1 MFPNIFIDKGVNME
15 ILNKIIN
22 FGNGAYFD
30 ITLFLF
36 VQLINVIS
44 SVVKSIVLIN
54 GTKRQA
60 SVVSTI
66 SYTIGGFAT
75 KMISQQSF
83 IVITIVMVVTNLL
96 GTYIGKTI
104 VEKTEKDKYWIYNAT
119 LVDCRNLGLISTL
132 EDKLKFRG
140 IEYTAL
146 NAKNNRS
153 VIMIFS
159 NSKAESAMIEDIL
172 SSKVF
177 NNGKISYHITQGV

>member
-1 MFPNIFIDKGVNME
+1 M
-15 ILNKIIN
+15 
-22 FGNGAYFD
+22 
-30 ITLFLF
+30 
-36 VQLINVIS
+36 VI
-44 SVVKSIVLIN
+44 
-54 GTKRQA
+54 
-60 SVVSTI
+60 
-66 SYTIGGFAT
+66 
-75 KMISQQSF
+75 
-83 IVITIVMVVTNLL
+83 TNLL

-119 LVDCRNLGLISTL
+119 LIDCRNLELISTL

-172 SSKVF
+172 SSEVF

>member
-1 MFPNIFIDKGVNME
+1 ME

-22 FGNGAYFD
+22 FGNGDYFN
-30 ITLFLF
+30 IALFLF
-36 VQLINVIS
+36 IQLINVIS
-44 SVVKSIVLIN
+44 SVIKSIVLIN

-60 SVVSTI
+60 SLANVI

-75 KMISQQSF
+75 KMIAQQSF
-83 IVITIVMVVTNLL
+83 IVITIVMIITNWL
-96 GTYIGKTI
+96 GTDIGKTI
-104 VEKTEKDKYWIYNAT
+104 VEKTKKDKYWIYNAT
-119 LVDCRNLGLISTL
+119 LVDHMNLGLINVL
-132 EDKLKFRG
+132 ENKLKFRG

-172 SSKVF
+172 SSEVF

>member
-44 SVVKSIVLIN
+44 SVIKSIILIN

-60 SVVSTI
+60 SAVSTI

-83 IVITIVMVVTNLL
+83 VVITIVMVITNLL

-172 SSKVF
+172 SSEVF